1 MEISTNCGLI
11 IGLPYGEFVEALD
24 TEKVSVE
31 DFTEMIDNG
40 ELDVGSIYYDSSRDE
55 NIVGKWLSQPASLR
69 EITLENEGEFLKISG
84 ELKDQFPNIE
94 FKLYVTNCVW

>member
-1 MEISTNCGLI
+1 MGISTNSGLI
-11 IGLPYGEFVEALD
+11 IGLPYDEFVEALD

-55 NIVGKWLSQPASLR
+55 NIVGKWLTEPSAIR
-69 EITLENEGEFLKISG
+69 EITPEMDVKVLKICE
-84 ELKDQFPNIE
+84 ELEKQFPKIE
-94 FKLYVTNCVW
+94 FNLYVTNCVW